1 MDIKSSVK
9 KIIKKFAAEDYQG
22 PKALDYQEKH
32 ENTLALEKA
41 ARLYEGTDRDHVWA
55 FISGMAGQDFRGNPK
70 YLFVYI
76 NRYRPDIKAYWLC
89 NDEDTLNQVREL
101 GFEAYKE
108 STPAAQYVINRTGVL
123 VVEQVRIAMPDGFVN
138 IKYINLWHGVG
149 FKTIERR
156 LFLGDIAMGFARK
169 YVLRGTFYRDHQ
181 LLNASCPVIEEEF
194 ALDCGV
200 DPDKFIRTGYPR
212 NLYQQNYKPV
222 VTFNHDLRG
231 IKGLPADTKLAV
243 YAPTYRANLGGTF
256 VSAITDFDRLYQFCE
271 SHGILMIFKVHPTME
286 KEVGFLRAW
295 EEYGDRPYFWFWDNR
310 DDFYEVMHQ
319 MDLAIVDY
327 TSLITD
333 MVAVGIPHYIRYVF
347 DYDSYMET
355 VSVHDKY
362 FERTTGQICKSFDE
376 LLEAMEDFESRDE
389 SAEIARLNELMW
401 SYSEGAKDFDRIID
415 QALEFKVEKRHF
427 PTLYSF
433 DIFDTLFTRKVLAPE
448 GIFLD
453 VRERMA
459 EEGSFPVVLTRQYA
473 LIRHSAEFNVREYY
487 SKSQEDRQSDHVEIT
502 FDEIFDRIAEV
513 YGLDERQVSLLKQWE
528 LEAELDNVVPLQSQI
543 DLVKSLVEKG
553 ETVVL
558 VSDMYLSTDFI
569 RKMLEKA
576 DPMLVQLPLFVSS
589 EYGVQKTSQKL
600 FFEVYK
606 SFEPYYDFEK
616 WIHYGDNDKAD
627 KNQPRKFHIN
637 TRKIDKPE
645 FNDVQ
650 QAMVKY
656 VDSYDAY
663 LVAAMQA
670 RLCKEN
676 YFEKDNFV
684 ISFVSLCFVPYID
697 WVLRDAQRRGYKS
710 LYFVSRDGYHLKR
723 IADEIIRERGLD
735 FKTKYIYGSR
745 RTWRIPA
752 FIDKVDPG
760 FWENYGSFADIISK
774 DKLFSAMALDEET
787 FRRFFPFID
796 PDNID
801 FLNNGEMKS
810 LREIF
815 RQNEE
820 YNAYLLQL
828 AEEQRE
834 LCGAYLLQEI
844 NPDEPFAIV
853 EYYGRGYTQDLLVN
867 LWRYLIHNDTV
878 DVPFYYSRA
887 IMPSQGGAVRH
898 NFTTNDSKPYF
909 IESIFANMPYRSIK
923 EYTREGDT
931 IVPVIE
937 PLDCDKDLFDA
948 MSRLLP
954 EVAKR
959 YARLELKNPADTDRM
974 LYDFL
979 FEYYQD
985 NRDNPEFADQIGR
998 LVDSVALYGT
1008 KREFAPP
1015 YTMED
1020 LDMFEEKKIARG
1032 SMKLTTCV
1040 TMSVVRADE
1049 DVRRRYDEMFQITP
1063 GDALGSGRVLT
1074 EKERETNADFSRKYK
1089 ELQQRAESFSKLY
1102 KEEVAGTQVK
1112 DKVVFVTDSKSIANR
1127 GLDLVADKLR
1137 KDGRYEVCELSLKK
1151 IPKPKD
1157 ETVAKTIADAR
1168 FIIINDVIPLFC
1180 KVSFRPE
1187 TQEILLP
1194 ENPFVLYN
1202 KGRMATPFLKWQK
1215 KYLKLSGIND
1225 ISLIQ
1230 VPAANRAETF
1240 RRSYCHS
1247 GLAKT
1252 ELLGSCTSDYYYDK
1266 EYCKNARAKIESKFP
1281 EAKGKKI
1288 ILYFPTWRTRK
1299 DCNTWLSL
1307 LDLEAL
1313 QKLIGDEYVVVLNIN
1328 ESQVKHETMNRLEI
1342 PGFCMKI
1349 SSGISY
1355 RQQLAAADIIIG
1367 DYRDTFF
1374 ETPLMHKPAFSTAY
1388 DYESFIQANNMSQ
1401 NANHF
1406 EELIF
1411 CPVVRTA
1418 EELADQLKNLDS
1430 YDYSLMERFRQE
1442 MYADCD
1448 GHSSQRVADYVL
1460 EHLD

>member
-9 KIIKKFAAEDYQG
+9 SMVKWFAADEYHKQN
-22 PKALDYQEKH
+22 PQIRQEKLEH
-32 ENTLALEKA
+32 MHALERVT
-41 ARLYEGTDRDHVWA
+41 RLYEGTDREHVWA

-89 NDEDTLNQVREL
+89 DDEETISQVRNL

-123 VVEQVRIAMPDGFVN
+123 VAEQVRIAMPDGFVN

-169 YVLRGTFYRDHQ
+169 YILRGTFYRDHQ
-181 LLNASCPVIEEEF
+181 LLNASCPVIEDEF

-212 NLYQQNYKPV
+212 NLYQQNYEPV
-222 VTFNHDLRG
+222 VSFNHDLRG

-333 MVAVGIPHYIRYVF
+333 MVAVGIPHYIRYIF
-347 DYDSYMET
+347 DYDSYMDT

-362 FERTTGQICKSFDE
+362 FERTTGQVCKCFDE

-415 QALEFKVEKRHF
+415 QALEFKIEKRHF

-453 VRERMA
+453 VRERMI
-459 EEGSFPVVLTRQYA
+459 EEGSFPLVLTRQYP

-487 SKSQEDRQSDHVEIT
+487 SKSQEDRKSDHVEIT
-502 FDEIFDRIAEV
+502 FDEIFDRMAEV
-513 YGLDERQVSLLKQWE
+513 YCLDERQVSLLKQWE
-528 LEAELDNVVPLQSQI
+528 LEAELDNVIPLQEQI
-543 DLVKSLVEKG
+543 DHIRSLVESG

-558 VSDMYLSTDFI
+558 ISDMYLPADFI
-569 RKMLEKA
+569 RQMLEKA
-576 DPMLVQLPLFVSS
+576 DPMLAELPLYVSS
-589 EYGVQKTSQKL
+589 EYGVQKTTQKL

-627 KNQPRKFHIN
+627 KTQPRLMNIN
-637 TRKIDKPE
+637 TRKIEGPE
-645 FNDVQ
+645 FNDIQKALVR
-650 QAMVKY
+650 Y
-656 VDSYDAY
+656 VDSYDGY

-670 RLCKEN
+670 RLCREN
-676 YFEKDNFV
+676 FFAKDSFV

-697 WVLRDAQRRGYKS
+697 WVLRDAQRRGYRS

-752 FIDKVDPG
+752 FIDEVDPG
-760 FWENYGSFADIISK
+760 FWENYGSFGDIISK

-787 FRRFFPFID
+787 FRQFFPYID
-796 PDNID
+796 PDHID
-801 FLNNGEMKS
+801 FLDNEEMKS

-815 RQNEE
+815 KQNEE
-820 YNAYLLQL
+820 YNNYLLKL

-834 LCGAYLLQEI
+834 LCGGYLLQEI
-844 NPDEPFAIV
+844 DPGEPFAIV

-867 LWRYLIHNDTV
+867 LWRYLIKDDTV

-887 IMPSQGGAVRH
+887 IMPGKGGAVRH
-898 NFTTNDSKPYF
+898 NFTTNDAKPYF
-909 IESIFANMPYRSIK
+909 IEAIFANMPYRSIK
-923 EYTREGDT
+923 EYTREGDK

-937 PLDCDKDLFDA
+937 PLECDKDLFDA

-959 YARLELKNPADTDRM
+959 YARLELKHPADTDRI

-979 FEYYQD
+979 FEYFQENRD
-985 NRDNPEFADQIGR
+985 NRDFADQIGI

-1032 SMKLTTCV
+1032 SMKLTSNV
-1040 TMSVVRADE
+1040 TMSVIRMDDE
-1049 DVRRRYDEMFQITP
+1049 TRRRYDEMFQIMP
-1063 GDALGSGRVLT
+1063 GDELGSGRVLT
-1074 EKERETNADFSRKYK
+1074 EEERKKNADLSKKYKTLKKRAEIFSR
-1089 ELQQRAESFSKLY
+1089 LY
-1102 KEEVAGTQVK
+1102 KEAAAATPVK
-1112 DKVVFVTDSKSIANR
+1112 NKVVFVAESNSLANR
-1127 GLDLVADKLR
+1127 GLELVADLLR
-1137 KDGRYEVCELSLKK
+1137 KDGRYEVCELLLNKK
-1151 IPKPKD
+1151 LGYKD
-1157 ETVAKTIADAR
+1157 EAIAEMLADAR
-1168 FIIINDVIPLFC
+1168 FVIVNKAIPLFC
-1180 KVSFRPE
+1180 NVTFREE

-1202 KGRMATPFLKWQK
+1202 KGRASTPFLKWQK
-1215 KYLKLSGIND
+1215 KYQNLSEVND

-1230 VPAANRAETF
+1230 VPAANREETF

-1247 GLAKT
+1247 SLARAD
-1252 ELLGSCTSDYYYDK
+1252 LLGCCTSDYYFD
-1266 EYCKNARAKIESKFP
+1266 EDYCSKARAKIESRFP
-1281 EAKGKKI
+1281 EAKGKKL

-1299 DCNTWLSL
+1299 DCDSWMSL
-1307 LDLEAL
+1307 LDLEIL
-1313 QKLIGDEYVVVLNIN
+1313 RKLIGDEYFMILNIN
-1328 ESQVKHETMNRLEI
+1328 ESQVKQETMNQLEI
-1342 PGFCMKI
+1342 PGFCKKI
-1349 SSGISY
+1349 PAGITY
-1355 RQQLAAADIIIG
+1355 RQQLAAADVVIG

-1374 ETPLMHKPAFSTAY
+1374 EVPLMHKPAFSTAY
-1388 DYESFIQANNMSQ
+1388 DYEKFIQANNMSQ

-1406 EELIF
+1406 EDLIF
-1411 CPVVRTA
+1411 CPIVKTA
-1418 EELADQLKNLDS
+1418 EELAGHLKHLDS
-1430 YDYSLMERFRQE
+1430 YDYGPMERFRQE

-1448 GHSSQRVADYVL
+1448 GHSAQRVAEYLLKYVL
-1460 EHLD
+1460 

>member
-9 KIIKKFAAEDYQG
+9 GVIRRFVAEERLKKAPASQQVM
-22 PKALDYQEKH
+22 QEEKQ
-32 ENTLALEKA
+32 ALEAA
-41 ARLYEGTDRDHVWA
+41 ARRYDGVDRDHVWA

-89 NDEDTLNQVREL
+89 NDEETLAQVRSL

-108 STPAAQYVINRTGVL
+108 STAAAQYVIDRTGVL

-138 IKYINLWHGVG
+138 IKYVNLWHGVG

-169 YVLRGTFYRDHQ
+169 YILRGTFYRDHQ

-200 DPDKFIRTGYPR
+200 DEDKFIRTGYPR
-212 NLYQQNYKPV
+212 NLYQQNYDPV
-222 VTFNHDLRG
+222 VTFNHDLKG
-231 IKGLPADTKLAV
+231 AKGLPADTKLAV

-256 VSAITDFDRLYQFCE
+256 VSAITDFDRLYEFCE

-333 MVAVGIPHYIRYVF
+333 MVAVGIPHYIRYIF

-362 FERTTGQICKSFDE
+362 FERTTGQVARSFDE
-376 LLEAMEDFESRDE
+376 LLEAMADFTSRDE
-389 SAEIARLNELMW
+389 SAEIARLNDLMW

-415 QALEFKVEKRHF
+415 QTMSFKVEKRHF

-433 DIFDTLFTRKVLAPE
+433 DIFDTLFSRKVLAPQ
-448 GIFLD
+448 GVFLA

-459 EEGSFPVVLTRQYA
+459 QEGSFPVALTRQYP

-487 SKSQEDRQSDHVEIT
+487 SKSQVDRKSDHIEIT

-513 YGLDERQVSLLKQWE
+513 YDLDERQTELLKTWE
-528 LEAELDNVVPLQSQI
+528 LETELDNVVPLKAQI
-543 DLVKSLVEKG
+543 DLVKSLVARG

-558 VSDMYLSTDFI
+558 ISDMYLSRDFV
-569 RKMLEKA
+569 RQMLAKA
-576 DPMLVQLPLFVSS
+576 DPLLAELPLFISS
-589 EYGVQKTSQKL
+589 EYGVQKTTQKL

-606 SFEPYYDFEK
+606 TFEPYYDFEK
-616 WIHYGDNDKAD
+616 WIHYGDNDNAD
-627 KNQPRKFHIN
+627 KNQPRKFKIN
-637 TRKIDKPE
+637 TRKIDKPA

-650 QAMVKY
+650 EALVKY

-676 YFEKDNFV
+676 FFDRDSFV

-697 WVLRDAQRRGYKS
+697 WVLRDAQKRGYKS

-760 FWENYGSFADIISK
+760 FWEGYGSFADIISK
-774 DKLFSAMALDEET
+774 DKLFSAMSLDEET
-787 FRRFFPFID
+787 FRRFFPYID
-796 PDNID
+796 PDTID
-801 FLNNGEMKS
+801 FLNGGEMKS

-815 RQNEE
+815 SQSED
-820 YNAYLLQL
+820 YNAYLLNL
-828 AEEQRE
+828 AAEQRE
-834 LCGAYLLQEI
+834 LCGGYLLQEI
-844 NPDEPFAIV
+844 DPNEPFAIV

-867 LWRYLIHNDTV
+867 LWRYLTGDETA

-898 NFTTNDSKPYF
+898 NFTTNDAKPYF

-923 EYTREGDT
+923 EYKREGDR

-937 PLDCDKDLFDA
+937 PLACDKNLFDA
-948 MSRLLP
+948 MNRLLP

-959 YARLELKNPADTDRM
+959 YARLELKHPADTDRM

-979 FEYYQD
+979 FEYYND
-985 NRDNPEFADQIGR
+985 NRDNLEFAEQIGC

-1020 LDMFEEKKIARG
+1020 LDMFEARKIARG

-1040 TMSVVRADE
+1040 TMSVVRAED
-1049 DVRRRYDEMFQITP
+1049 DVRRRYDEMFQIMP

-1074 EKERETNADFSRKYK
+1074 QEERDKNREFRVKYENLKARSEKLAR
-1089 ELQQRAESFSKLY
+1089 LY
-1102 KEEVAGTQVK
+1102 EAAVEGTAVK
-1112 DKVVFVTDSKSIANR
+1112 NKVVFVVEASNLANK
-1127 GLDLVADKLR
+1127 GLELVADKLR
-1137 KDGRYEVCELSLKK
+1137 IDGRYEVCELLLKK
-1151 IPKPKD
+1151 KPAPSD
-1157 ETVAKTIADAR
+1157 EAIAAMLADAR
-1168 FIIINDVIPLFC
+1168 YIIVHEAIPIFC
-1180 KVSFRPE
+1180 AISFRSE

-1194 ENPFVLYN
+1194 ANPFVLYN
-1202 KGRMATPFLKWQK
+1202 KGPAASPFLKWQK
-1215 KYLKLSGIND
+1215 KYMMLSGIND
-1225 ISLIQ
+1225 ISILQ
-1230 VPAANRAETF
+1230 VPAAGCEETF
-1240 RRSYCHS
+1240 RRNYCRS
-1247 GLAKT
+1247 SLARA
-1252 ELLGSCTSDYYYDK
+1252 ELFGSCTSDYYFDETYRA
-1266 EYCKNARAKIESKFP
+1266 NARAKLESQFP
-1281 EAKGKKI
+1281 EAKGKKV
-1288 ILYFPTWRTRK
+1288 ILYFPTWRTRS
-1299 DCNTWLSL
+1299 DCDEWMRL
-1307 LDLEAL
+1307 LDLERL
-1313 QKLIGDEYVVVLNIN
+1313 KELVGDEYVVVLNIN
-1328 ESQVKHETMNRLEI
+1328 KAQVKRATLNKTEI
-1342 PGFCMKI
+1342 PGFCGQPAF
-1349 SSGISY
+1349 GITY
-1355 RQQLAAADIIIG
+1355 RQQLAAADVIVG

-1374 ETPLMHKPAFSTAY
+1374 EAPLMHKPAFSTAY
-1388 DYESFIQANNMSQ
+1388 DYEGFIQAANMSQ
-1401 NANHF
+1401 NANRF
-1406 EELIF
+1406 EDLIF

-1418 EELADQLKNLDS
+1418 EELADHLKHLDT
-1430 YDYSLMERFRQE
+1430 YDYGPMERFKKE
-1442 MYADCD
+1442 MYGDCD
-1448 GHSSQRVADYVL
+1448 GRSAQRVADYL
-1460 EHLD
+1460 LDHLA